1 LTKYIKCD
9 VIVLIRFKIDILLKI
24 RRKKMGD
31 ESGAPITGQLLLIL
45 VLTLLNAFFA
55 ASEMAMVSIDKK
67 KLQVQADEGNKKAK
81 MLIALLKE
89 PSRFLSTIQVGI
101 TFAGFFSSASAAVGI
116 SDDFGRVLEGYGV
129 PFAKDVGFISIT
141 LILSYIT
148 LVFGE
153 LVPKRVALQNAE
165 KFSMFAIKTVS
176 IVAKIMSPFVT
187 LLSFSTNSIM
197 RLLGFSTDG
206 IEEKITIEEIRS
218 MVEVGQEQG
227 VINSVE
233 REMINSVIGFD
244 DKLAEE
250 IMTARTEVFMID
262 LEDPIEEYLGEMLE
276 LKYSR
281 IPVYEGDVDD
291 ILGILYIKDYLLE
304 AYKVGFKDV
313 DIKRILRPAYF
324 IPERKNINDLFNE
337 LQSKRKHMAILID
350 EYGGFS
356 GIVTMEDLI
365 EEIVGDI
372 DDEYDHDE
380 PDIRKIDDMNFM
392 AKGAI
397 SIKELNSNLGTK
409 LDEDSEDYDTLGGF
423 LIDILGYI
431 PDDGEKVSVEYEN
444 IEFHIEEINEKRV
457 QLVRVILKE
466 IEEEIPE
473 EEEE

>member
-1 LTKYIKCD
+1 
-9 VIVLIRFKIDILLKI
+9 
-24 RRKKMGD
+24 MGD
-31 ESGAPITGQLLLIL
+31 ESGAPIAGQLLLIL

-55 ASEMAMVSIDKK
+55 ASEMAMVSVDKK
-67 KLQVQADEGNKKAK
+67 RLNIQAEEGNKKAK
-81 MLIALLKE
+81 MLIEILNE

-116 SDDFGRVLEGYGV
+116 SDDFGKLLASIGL
-129 PFAKDVGFISIT
+129 PFAKDIAFVLVT

-153 LVPKRVALQNAE
+153 LVPKRIALQNAE
-165 KFSMFAIKTVS
+165 KFSMFAIKTIS
-176 IVAKIMSPFVT
+176 IVAKVMSPFVT
-187 LLSFSTNSIM
+187 FLSFSTNTIM
-197 RLLGFSTDG
+197 RIFGISTVG
-206 IEEKITIEEIRS
+206 VEEKITLEEIRS

-227 VINSVE
+227 VINPIE

-262 LEDPIEEYLGEMLE
+262 LEDPIEEYLSELLE

-291 ILGILYIKDYLLE
+291 ILGILYIKDFLLE
-304 AYKVGFKDV
+304 AYKVGFNNV
-313 DIKRILRPAYF
+313 DIRKILRPAYF

-380 PDIRKIDDMNFM
+380 PDIRKIDDMTFI

-409 LDEDSEDYDTLGGF
+409 LDEDSEDYDTLGGL
-423 LIDILGYI
+423 LIDIIGYI
-431 PDDGEKVSVEYEN
+431 PDDGEKVIVEYEN

-457 QLVRVILKE
+457 QMVRIMLTKT
-466 IEEEIPE
+466 EENCFQE
-473 EEEE
+473 EK

>member
-1 LTKYIKCD
+1 
-9 VIVLIRFKIDILLKI
+9 
-24 RRKKMGD
+24 MGD
-31 ESGAPITGQLLLIL
+31 ESGAPIAGQLILIG

-67 KLQVQADEGNKKAK
+67 KLTNQAEEGNKKAK
-81 MLIALLKE
+81 MLLALLSE
-89 PSRFLSTIQVGI
+89 PSKFLSTIQVGI

-116 SDDFGRVLEGYGV
+116 SDDFGRVLASWGV
-129 PFAKDVGFISIT
+129 PFAKDVGFITVT

-153 LVPKRVALQNAE
+153 LVPKRIALQYAE
-165 KFSMFAIKTVS
+165 KFAMFAIKPVS
-176 IVAKIMSPFVT
+176 VVAKIMGPFVT
-187 LLSFSTNSIM
+187 FLSYSTNTMM
-197 RLLGFSTDG
+197 RILGVSSEG
-206 IEEKITIEEIRS
+206 VEEKITLEEIRS

-291 ILGILYIKDYLLE
+291 ILGLLYIKDYLLE
-304 AYKVGFKDV
+304 AYKVGFKNV
-313 DIKRILRPAYF
+313 DIKKILRPAYF

-337 LQSKRKHMAILID
+337 LQDKKKHMAVLID

-380 PDIRKIDDMNFM
+380 PDIKKINDMHFI

-409 LDEDSEDYDTLGGF
+409 FDEDSEDYDTLGGL
-423 LIDILGYI
+423 LIDLMGYI
-431 PDDGEKVSVEYEN
+431 PEDGEKVS
-444 IEFHIEEINEKRV
+444 IEHLNVVFNVEEINEKRV
-457 QLVRVILKE
+457 QLVRIDLKEFEEDNE
-466 IEEEIPE
+466 IEEDQ
-473 EEEE
+473 

>member
-1 LTKYIKCD
+1 
-9 VIVLIRFKIDILLKI
+9 
-24 RRKKMGD
+24 MGD
-31 ESGAPITGQLLLIL
+31 ESGAQVTGQLLLIL

-55 ASEMAMVSIDKK
+55 ASEMAMVSVDKK
-67 KLQVQADEGNKKAK
+67 RLNMQAEEGNKKAK
-81 MLIALLKE
+81 MLLEILKE

-116 SDDFGRVLEGYGV
+116 SDDFGRLLKNIGV
-129 PFAKDVGFISIT
+129 PFSKDIAFISVT

-153 LVPKRVALQNAE
+153 LVPKRIALQNAE
-165 KFSMFAIKTVS
+165 KFSMLAIKTIS
-176 IVAKIMSPFVT
+176 IVAKVMGPFVT
-187 LLSFSTNSIM
+187 FLSFSTNAIM
-197 RLLGFSTDG
+197 RLFGFSTVG
-206 IEEKITIEEIRS
+206 VEEKITLEEIRS

-227 VINSVE
+227 VINPIE

-250 IMTARTEVFMID
+250 VMTARTEVFMID
-262 LEDPIEEYLGEMLE
+262 LEDPVEEYLSELLE

-291 ILGILYIKDYLLE
+291 IIGILYIKDFLLE
-304 AYKVGFKDV
+304 AYKVGFNNV
-313 DIKRILRPAYF
+313 DIKKILRPAYF

-337 LQSKRKHMAILID
+337 LQSKRKHMAVLID

-380 PDIRKIDDMNFM
+380 PDIRKIDDTTFI
-392 AKGAI
+392 AKGAT
-397 SIKELNSNLGTK
+397 SIKEINSNLGIE
-409 LDEDSEDYDTLGGF
+409 LDEDSEDYDTLGGL
-423 LIDILGYI
+423 LIDIIGYI
-431 PDDGEKVSVEYEN
+431 PEDGEKVVVEYED
-444 IEFHIEEINEKRV
+444 IEFHIEEVNEKRV
-457 QLVRVILKE
+457 QLVRIILNK
-466 IEEEIPE
+466 IEEIYLE
-473 EEEE
+473 EAK